1 MRTALS
7 VCILSINQTQND
19 GFFNNW
25 LFIEDKLNIYMRLLA
40 SIKAPPCLC
49 HLAMPNWEWE
59 TKKNLLGRG
68 IATGGT
74 SNMLGT

>member
-1 MRTALS
+1 
-7 VCILSINQTQND
+7 
-19 GFFNNW
+19 
-25 LFIEDKLNIYMRLLA
+25 
-40 SIKAPPCLC
+40 
-49 HLAMPNWEWE
+49 MPNWEWE